1 MNNKLAALAA
11 VLAVAPLMAGCVMID
26 AKDNPDVRIS
36 VDADPSLERLMAFVV
51 TRDSVMARVNSNG
64 CTTKEDFGT
73 VVRKDGGRA
82 QISLTRKR
90 EDNCRA
96 LVASTGDLTWTY
108 AELGLAPGGE
118 VRVQNPFAGR

>member
-1 MNNKLAALAA
+1 MNTKLAALAA

-36 VDADPSLERLMAFVV
+36 VDGDPSLERLIAFVV

-64 CTTKEDFGT
+64 CTSKADFGT
-73 VVRKDGGRA
+73 VVRKDGTRA
-82 QISLTRKR
+82 RVSLTRKR

-96 LVASTGDLTWTY
+96 LVASTADLTWTY
-108 AELGLAPGGE
+108 AELGLEPGGE
-118 VRVQNPFAGR
+118 VRILNPFAGR